1 MLGSSLV
8 EAFRSGQLFRSYR
21 QNIVAGLTVGV
32 VALPLSMGLSIAVGL
47 PPQHGLYTAIVGGL
61 VITLLGGSPVNIS
74 GPTAAFVVILAPIV
88 QQYGLGGLLV
98 SGFLAGLILVA
109 MGVLKIGKFIQTVPY
124 PVVIGFTAGIG
135 TVIAVLQIKDLIGLA
150 PANSGAHFFDKL
162 QSYLV
167 ALNTFQWQ
175 ESVVGISTLAVI
187 FFWKRIPS
195 RVPGYLVALFW
206 GTALASIFNV
216 VPGIPDVET
225 IASRFSYSIG
235 DLIGQ
240 GVPPLAPSFALPWNL
255 ITADGA
261 PTGFSFNLLQTF
273 FGAAFTIAVLA
284 ALESLLCA
292 AVADGMTGK
301 QHDPDAELIGQ
312 GLGNMVVP
320 FFGGIPATA
329 AIARTALNVRT
340 GGTTPV
346 SAVVHSLFLLAAVLF
361 LAPFLSYVPMAAMAA
376 ILMAV
381 AWNMSEVSHVIHLIK
396 TAPKSDVS
404 VFLVCYGLTVVIDMQ
419 VAVAAGMVMAAA
431 LFVRRMSELT
441 SSTVLGEHEKHPYL
455 AAKEGIVVYDVD
467 GPLFFGAAHKALR
480 IVTAVDKT
488 IHSVVLDIS
497 GVPMIDTTAM
507 VNIRSLADSL
517 KQAGITLYL
526 LSPQPHIHIKL
537 QRFGLAAAPNNI
549 VITNDPFEID

>member
-1 MLGSSLV
+1 MLGSSLL

-21 QNIVAGLTVGV
+21 QNIVAGLTVGI

-47 PPQHGLYTAIVGGL
+47 PPQHGLYTAIVGGI

-109 MGVLKIGKFIQTVPY
+109 MGALKIGKFIQTVPY

-135 TVIAVLQIKDLIGLA
+135 TVIAVLQVKDLIGLA
-150 PANSGAHFFDKL
+150 PAEAGTHFFEKL
-162 QSYLV
+162 QSYLG
-167 ALNTFQWQ
+167 ALDTFQWQ
-175 ESVVGISTLAVI
+175 EAFVGLSTLAVI
-187 FFWKRIPS
+187 FFWKRISS
-195 RVPGYLVALFW
+195 RVPSYLVALFW
-206 GTALASIFNV
+206 GTALASICNV
-216 VPGIPDVET
+216 VQGIPDVET
-225 IASRFSYSIG
+225 ISSRFSYSIG

-240 GVPPLAPSFALPWNL
+240 GIPPFAPSFALPWNL
-255 ITADGA
+255 ITADGSS
-261 PTGFSFNLLQTF
+261 TGFSFELLQTF
-273 FGAAFTIAVLA
+273 FGAAFTIAVLG

-292 AVADGMTGK
+292 VVADGMTGK

-346 SAVVHSLFLLAAVLF
+346 SAVVHSLFLLAAILF
-361 LAPFLSYVPMAAMAA
+361 LAPLLSYIPMAAMAA
-376 ILMAV
+376 ILVAV

-396 TAPKSDVS
+396 TAPKPDIS
-404 VFLVCYGLTVVIDMQ
+404 VFIVCYGLTVVIDMQ

-431 LFVRRMSELT
+431 FFLRRMSELT
-441 SSTVLGEHEKHPYL
+441 STTVLAEHEKHPHI
-455 AAKEGIVVYDVD
+455 ATKEGIVVYDVD

-480 IVTAVDKT
+480 VVTALDKT

-497 GVPMIDTTAM
+497 GVPMVDTTAM
-507 VNIRSLADSL
+507 VNIRSLASSL
-517 KQAGITLYL
+517 KQSGIKLYL
-526 LSPQPHIHIKL
+526 LSPQPHIRTKL
-537 QRFGLAAAPNNI
+537 QRFKLGTAPNNI
-549 VITNDPFEID
+549 VITDDPFEID